1 MPPWCWFYPDLH
13 WPSLLSRAPGTQP
26 KCHALSSWPHIH
38 CMNLEIFNLWYK
50 ASPQS
55 GSAPQTRSFLF
66 PCSYAFLWYIQCV
79 LLVIYSRHHVMFSFI
94 KDCLS
99 PRNWLIILLWAWK
112 VTQPG
117 GHFFYSSK
125 SSGHGDLSLISP
137 RKKKKNKTKTCPSGY
152 VTFPA
157 HSKIISL
164 FLGILHSAKE
174 VFIIKIRGLIYF
186 L

>member
-13 WPSLLSRAPGTQP
+13 WPSLLSRAPGIQP

-55 GSAPQTRSFLF
+55 GSAPQTRSFLLF
-66 PCSYAFLWYIQCV
+66 LCLPLIYPMCATCDLLQAPCDVFFHKRLFITQKLTDYITVSMKGDTVRRTLFLF
-79 LLVIYSRHHVMFSFI
+79 L
-94 KDCLS
+94 
-99 PRNWLIILLWAWK
+99 K
-112 VTQPG
+112 VFRTRWSQ
-117 GHFFYSSK
+117 FNEFQE
-125 SSGHGDLSLISP
+125 
-137 RKKKKNKTKTCPSGY
+137 KKINKTKTCPSGY